1 MIPPSGPSPG
11 QRSSTIPAPKP
22 AYLLAAAT
30 IFTSFVT
37 RRSISIM
44 RSSIGAPATSTS
56 ALSRPNRVLPP
67 PARIYPPT
75 SVSLFPAV
83 ILGLSFSFLFSVHSA
98 FSVVPVLIHILLPAV
113 RAQRGE
119 FPARAISPANS
130 AGAARSSPRF
140 VKRSNDAAPIAG
152 SGRPP
157 RISVWPRGNPVRQYH
172 CPAPRRCVCARWPRR
187 AELRRANPRRRS
199 HHFVKA
205 PRFAPGRSSTRAHCP
220 ANRIFLQPPLPRASA
235 ARRVLAALRAI
246 AKKLPLATE
255 YLLCARAA
263 AAAQWSPREAC
274 RTNPRETSLR
284 ESPPAN
290 CDAWR

>member
-22 AYLLAAAT
+22 AYLLGAAT
-30 IFTSFVT
+30 NLTSFVT

-67 PARIYPPT
+67 PTRIYPPT
-75 SVSLFPAV
+75 SISLFPAV
-83 ILGLSFSFLFSVHSA
+83 ILGLSFSFLFSVD
-98 FSVVPVLIHILLPAV
+98 
-113 RAQRGE
+113 
-119 FPARAISPANS
+119 S

-157 RISVWPRGNPVRQYH
+157 RISVWPHGNPVRQCHY
-172 CPAPRRCVCARWPRR
+172 PAPRRCVCARWPRR
-187 AELRRANPRRRS
+187 AQLRRANPRRRS
-199 HHFVKA
+199 HHLVKA
-205 PRFAPGRSSTRAHCP
+205 PHFAPGRSSTRAHCP
-220 ANRIFLQPPLPRASA
+220 ASRIFRLPPLPRASA